1 MTRQR
6 SLSRPRGR
14 SPPTS
19 SQRDRHKTRE
29 SSMSRSPVRHPTKTA
44 NGDDVDADI
53 AVRPL
58 PKYSRPS
65 SPLAEKVSVGKEETA
80 RKSVKG
86 SALSGSLARSRTR
99 SPSPS
104 RGRQRARSRSRSRSS
119 RSYYSSRSMSRSRSR
134 SISRSRSRS
143 VSRSRSRS
151 VSRSRS
157 RSYSTRSSYSYRS
170 GSRRTFSR
178 SRSRSYSR
186 SRSRSWSRSPRT
198 RFRQRSRSRS
208 RSPFARR
215 SFRRSKSPPRTTGYG
230 NRRRRS
236 RSPLPPLRK
245 PLIKTVTVY
254 PLTNNVEKA
263 HVREILTYFG
273 DVVRVDL
280 QRVRGGSANGDGGLK
295 IAGIATTS
303 SENDHDNGTGDLK
316 NTPHQKAIVEM
327 STVKDADEVVHGM
340 HNGMIDGLTINV
352 VMLTAVENENRFKGI
367 SGSNMDRAGGNQG
380 GSDRGRSRMM
390 DSRLPARNGR
400 GRIGFNSMR
409 EDRRPF
415 QRSGARSRS
424 RSISRSPSRKRL
436 AEGGRRDPVRGRFR
450 SPPRRDVR
458 KWSPSRR

>member
-86 SALSGSLARSRTR
+86 SALSGSLARSRTLQVR
-99 SPSPS
+99 QEAASEQGPGLGPDPVGRITLLVQCLGLDLAQFLVPDLVQFPGLDLAQFLDLGPAPILPDRLIHIDLEVAVLFLVPDLGHILGLDLA
-104 RGRQRARSRSRSRSS
+104 RGPDLLVLDFVKDQGQGVGHLLLVAHF
-119 RSYYSSRSMSRSRSR
+119 
-134 SISRSRSRS
+134 
-143 VSRSRSRS
+143 VEAK
-151 VSRSRS
+151 VL
-157 RSYSTRSSYSYRS
+157 
-170 GSRRTFSR
+170 
-178 SRSRSYSR
+178 
-186 SRSRSWSRSPRT
+186 PE
-198 RFRQRSRSRS
+198 
-208 RSPFARR
+208 
-215 SFRRSKSPPRTTGYG
+215 PP
-230 NRRRRS
+230 
-236 RSPLPPLRK
+236 
-245 PLIKTVTVY
+245 VTVY

-295 IAGIATTS
+295 IAEIATTS

>member
-104 RGRQRARSRSRSRSS
+104 RGRQRARSRSRSRSNLAQFLVPDLVQFPGLDLAQFLDLGPAPILPD
-119 RSYYSSRSMSRSRSR
+119 RL
-134 SISRSRSRS
+134 IHIDLE
-143 VSRSRSRS
+143 VA
-151 VSRSRS
+151 VLFLVPDL
-157 RSYSTRSSYSYRS
+157 
-170 GSRRTFSR
+170 GHILGLDL
-178 SRSRSYSR
+178 
-186 SRSRSWSRSPRT
+186 
-198 RFRQRSRSRS
+198 
-208 RSPFARR
+208 ARGPDLLVLD
-215 SFRRSKSPPRTTGYG
+215 FVKDQGQGVGHLLLVAHFVEAKVLPEPP
-230 NRRRRS
+230 
-236 RSPLPPLRK
+236 
-245 PLIKTVTVY
+245 VTVY